1 MLVFCLCS
9 ACLLL
14 HFASWRVFLRL
25 VLRVTL
31 PSIWLINTHNLLG
44 FGMPTFKVDD
54 ESSDSEADSIPRRQ
68 QANSNP
74 ATAPEPTAT
83 PVSTR
88 QLALRRLLRA
98 KQARSEQATQP
109 ELASSSKN
117 VKSQKRKL
125 SKSGFLAVQSDGF
138 CTWGSIPQQPQK
150 PQQMRLE
157 SHVAYLKRCARTIKN
172 AMSMDV
178 SMYVGIEVGALP
190 KHCKFSNTTAIVK
203 ACDDKTIVALQVSQA
218 ASRQAASYQA
228 ASYQQHVKDNA
239 QRHSKVEET
248 IYLETQPFEVL
259 QFWGRA
265 LDAAFSCIAWR
276 GIECFQNTKTCID
289 DSDSSEDC
297 SSASSSSASSSSASI
312 SSASTSTLAGGW
324 ELTSCKVR
332 KTKGLKVAFC
342 LRPPKT

>member
-1 MLVFCLCS
+1 
-9 ACLLL
+9 
-14 HFASWRVFLRL
+14 
-25 VLRVTL
+25 
-31 PSIWLINTHNLLG
+31 
-44 FGMPTFKVDD
+44 MPTLQVD
-54 ESSDSEADSIPRRQ
+54 ESSDSEADSMPCRQ
-68 QANSNP
+68 QANTNP
-74 ATAPEPTAT
+74 ATALEPTAT

-98 KQARSEQATQP
+98 KQARPDQVTQATQATQP
-109 ELASSSKN
+109 ELALSSKN
-117 VKSQKRKL
+117 VKTQKRKL

-157 SHVAYLKRCARTIKN
+157 SHVAYLKRCASTIKN

-190 KHCKFSNTTAIVK
+190 KHSKFFNTTAIVK

-228 ASYQQHVKDNA
+228 ASYQQHAKDNA

-297 SSASSSSASSSSASI
+297 SSASSSSASSS
-312 SSASTSTLAGGW
+312 TLAGGW

>member
-1 MLVFCLCS
+1 
-9 ACLLL
+9 
-14 HFASWRVFLRL
+14 
-25 VLRVTL
+25 
-31 PSIWLINTHNLLG
+31 
-44 FGMPTFKVDD
+44 MPC
-54 ESSDSEADSIPRRQ
+54 RQ
-68 QANSNP
+68 QANTNP
-74 ATAPEPTAT
+74 ATALEPTAT

-98 KQARSEQATQP
+98 KQARPDQVTQATQATQP
-109 ELASSSKN
+109 ELALSSKN
-117 VKSQKRKL
+117 VKTQKRKL

-138 CTWGSIPQQPQK
+138 CTWWSIPQQPQK
-150 PQQMRLE
+150 PQQLRLE
-157 SHVAYLKRCARTIKN
+157 SHVAYLKRCASTIKN

-190 KHCKFSNTTAIVK
+190 KHSKFSNTTAIVK
-203 ACDDKTIVALQVSQA
+203 AFDDKTIVALQVSQA
-218 ASRQAASYQA
+218 ASRQAASRQAASRQAASYQA
-228 ASYQQHVKDNA
+228 ASYQQHAKDNA

-297 SSASSSSASSSSASI
+297 SSASSSSASSSSASS
-312 SSASTSTLAGGW
+312 SSASSSTLAGGW